1 MVMSTLVSV
10 GVGVVAVTCTCAEA
24 SAEPGRVG
32 KAKLLL
38 ELEGVACRACGLSG
52 GLVLAGSGVFGG
64 VALALLTEVRIL
76 WAAESDRRVWRVCAG
91 AAFLAVLAS

>member
-1 MVMSTLVSV
+1 MVMSILVSV

-32 KAKLLL
+32 KATLLL

-64 VALALLTEVRIL
+64 VDLALLR
-76 WAAESDRRVWRVCAG
+76 ADRMLSAVSGWRAWCDCAD
-91 AAFLAVLAS
+91 AVFLAVLAS